1 MAVDI
6 ERQLR
11 ERYGDEVCATRIAEN
26 VSLAESPARNQD
38 VFEHAPTSRG
48 AQNYADLLDELVAA
62 GFMHAAVSKTRP
74 AVRTAPPGAR
84 TALATEQGG
93 FCAAP
98 GCLQSEAGAHA
109 AYGHLTVCLR
119 VGAGT
124 TRSALFVLLAD
135 Q

>member
-11 ERYGDEVCATRIAEN
+11 ERYGDEVCATRIAEY

-62 GFMHAAVSKTRP
+62 GFMPAAVSKTRP
-74 AVRTAPPGAR
+74 AVRTVPPGAR
-84 TALATEQGG
+84 AALAAEQGVSVQRQLASG
-93 FCAAP
+93 
-98 GCLQSEAGAHA
+98 LKLVH
-109 AYGHLTVCLR
+109 
-119 VGAGT
+119 
-124 TRSALFVLLAD
+124 TRHTGPDCLLARWRRHHTISLVRPAC
-135 Q
+135 

>member
-48 AQNYADLLDELVAA
+48 AHNYADLLDELVAA
-62 GFMHAAVSKTRP
+62 GFMPAAVSKGRP
-74 AVRTAPPGAR
+74 AVRTVPRGAR
-84 TALATEQGG
+84 AALAAEQGVSVQRQLASG
-93 FCAAP
+93 
-98 GCLQSEAGAHA
+98 LKLVHTR
-109 AYGHLTVCLR
+109 HT
-119 VGAGT
+119 GT
-124 TRSALFVLLAD
+124 
-135 Q
+135 